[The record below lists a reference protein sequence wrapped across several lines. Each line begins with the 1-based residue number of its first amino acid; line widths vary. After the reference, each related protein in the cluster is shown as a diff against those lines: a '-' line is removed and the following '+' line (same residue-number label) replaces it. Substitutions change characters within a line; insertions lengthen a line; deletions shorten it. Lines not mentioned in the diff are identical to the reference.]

1 MADQRFQELGRADGN
16 VMLLDMLTGQIVT
29 QPIAQMTEYTPGVAE
44 RWRGNIADALTGA
57 MGMDR
62 YQARDMSERLMGRGF
77 ARPQGDALTGLLD
90 TMGAAGVT
98 GLSAI
103 PRGVQAYEAAQ
114 AGDYG
119 SAAGDAALAV
129 LEGAPLVSPI
139 LRGAKAAAPAV
150 ARGARGL
157 LDDIVER
164 ANQPGQMPTTYSNPI
179 PGMGHNG
186 GPSLLT
192 PYTRKGSDIAERL
205 RSSGHVSAAQIAGK
219 EPTAFGSGMTNIKS
233 GKETALSGHT
243 SSGLLDEELMTPVQ
257 KTMADAE
264 GRTLLGIVGD
274 NSGRHIVTGMNDDV
288 FETPINTQGGFQYI
302 DRPGQG
308 YAGAKGPTAGKLREA
323 AATEDPMYITLM
335 MGEQSPDFAVP
346 TSLIF
351 GQMLRTAPI
360 SQKNAPAIN
369 EAIRNIGMAVKVDKI
384 VNGKRVTNETIY
396 PFGNF
401 DDITK
406 PGYFEQFVESLPSG
420 AQRAA
425 LLKGLD
431 KANLQKLGLPKVS
444 DARAA
449 MADENQFGMDWGS
462 TGYRAMVP
470 DIKGGVQATTPD
482 MSRTYEAGVN
492 KVGPSYSFTGEGKG
506 IPYALTF
513 NDLASELRAAGKGG
527 GLELTSS
534 NYKIFEGSHKRA
546 KQLVDSRT
554 VELVDT
560 FRGIEDKFGREPA
573 MLFARDVLKEV
584 NITPQLIAAARKA
597 NAPSWM
603 LAMMVP
609 AGGLLAAYP
618 DQTDAQGVQ

>member
-1 MADQRFQELGRADGN
+1 MADQRFQEIGRADGN
-16 VMLLDMLTGQIVT
+16 VMLMDMLTGQIVS
-29 QPIAQMTEYTPGVAE
+29 QPAEQMSAYEPTVAE
-44 RWRGNIADALTGA
+44 RWRAGLADALTGV
-57 MGMDR
+57 MGSDQ
-62 YQARDMSERLMGRGF
+62 YDARAMSERLMGRPF
-77 ARPQGDALTGLLD
+77 ARPQSDALTGLLD
-90 TMGAAGVT
+90 TMGVSGVT
-98 GLSAI
+98 GLSAV
-103 PRGVQAYEAAQ
+103 PRGVQAYENAQ

-119 SAAGDAALAV
+119 SAAGEAALAM

-139 LRGAKAAAPAV
+139 LRGAKAAAPTV

-164 ANQPGQMPTTYSNPI
+164 ANQPGAMPTTYSNPI

-205 RSSGHVSAAQIAGK
+205 RGHVSAAQIAGK

-233 GKETALSGHT
+233 GKETALSGHN
-243 SSGLLDEELMTPVQ
+243 SRGLLDEELMKPVQ

-274 NSGRHIVTGMNDDV
+274 NSGRHIVTQMGDEV

-360 SQKNAPAIN
+360 AQKNAPAIN
-369 EAIRNIGMAVKVDKI
+369 EAIRNIGMQVKVDKI
-384 VNGKRVTNETIY
+384 VNGKQVKNETIF

-406 PGYFEQFVESLPSG
+406 PGYFEQFVASLPSG

-431 KANLQKLGLPKVS
+431 KANLQKMGLPKVS

-449 MADENQFGMDWGS
+449 MADENQLGMDWGS

-470 DIKGGVQATTPD
+470 DIKGGVQTTTPD

-506 IPYALTF
+506 IPFALTF

-534 NYKIFEGSHKRA
+534 QYKIFEGSHKRA
-546 KQLVDSRT
+546 KQLADSRT

-603 LAMMVP
+603 LAMMAP

-618 DQTDAQGVQ
+618 DETTAQGAQ

>member
-1 MADQRFQELGRADGN
+1 MADQRFQEIGRADGN
-16 VMLLDMLTGQIVT
+16 VMLMDMLTGQIVS
-29 QPIAQMTEYTPGVAE
+29 QPIEQMSAYVPTVAE
-44 RWRGNIADALTGA
+44 RWRAGLADALTGV
-57 MGMDR
+57 MGSDQ
-62 YQARDMSERLMGRGF
+62 YDARAMSERLMGRPF
-77 ARPQGDALTGLLD
+77 ARPESDAVTGLLD
-90 TMGAAGVT
+90 TLGVAGVT
-98 GLSAI
+98 GLSAV
-103 PRGVQAYEAAQ
+103 PRGVQAYENAQ

-119 SAAGDAALAV
+119 SAAGEAALAV

-150 ARGARGL
+150 ERGL
-157 LDDIVER
+157 MDFIADESGALR
-164 ANQPGQMPTTYSNPI
+164 I

-192 PYTRKGSDIAERL
+192 PYTRKGSDIVDRL
-205 RSSGHVSAAQIAGK
+205 RASGHVSAAQIAGK

-233 GKETALSGHT
+233 GKETALSGHR

-257 KTMADAE
+257 QTMADAE

-274 NSGRHIVTGMNDDV
+274 NSGRHIVTQVGDEV

-323 AATEDPMYITLM
+323 AATEDPMYVTLM

-360 SQKNAPAIN
+360 AQKNAPTIN
-369 EAIRNIGMAVKVDKI
+369 EAIRNIGMQVKVDKI
-384 VNGKRVTNETIY
+384 VDGKRVTNETVY
-396 PFGNF
+396 PFGDF

-406 PGYFEQFVESLPSG
+406 PGYFERYVESLPSG

-431 KANLQKLGLPKVS
+431 KANLQKMGLPKVS

-449 MADENQFGMDWGS
+449 MTDENQLGMDWGS

-506 IPYALTF
+506 IPFALTF

-534 NYKIFEGSHKRA
+534 QYKIFEGSHKRA
-546 KQLVDSRT
+546 KQLADSRT

-603 LAMMVP
+603 LAMMAP

-618 DQTDAQGVQ
+618 DEATAQGAQ